1 MWEHF
6 LCFVIKEKD
15 IERMPSSKEGKQE
28 RKSGAS
34 VLNHENN
41 DKISKK
47 KDTLSYLFLSKHWNN
62 KDTNTYN
69 MWIYS

>member
-1 MWEHF
+1 
-6 LCFVIKEKD
+6 
-15 IERMPSSKEGKQE
+15 MPSSKEGTQD

-47 KDTLSYLFLSKHWNN
+47 KDTLSYLFFSKTEII
-62 KDTNTYN
+62 KIQTPITCGS
-69 MWIYS
+69 IYKYY